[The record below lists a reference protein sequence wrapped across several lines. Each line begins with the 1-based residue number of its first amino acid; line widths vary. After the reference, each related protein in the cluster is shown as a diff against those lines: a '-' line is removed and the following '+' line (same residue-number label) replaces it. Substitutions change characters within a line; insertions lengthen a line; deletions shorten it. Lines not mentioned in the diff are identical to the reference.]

1 MHRTKKFQTKRK
13 FIFLIIVVVLL
24 GLLLTIFINNS
35 NRKQEEDVKLRQVI
49 ARYEETLSSQDFSN
63 FVQLFSEDSITKFGI
78 TRKDVEKRY
87 QSIFSGIGT
96 KKISFKTN
104 HSKKEKSGNVS
115 FSYRL
120 VIDTNS
126 GSFTTQSYQLMLEQ
140 TEKGYQIAWAPD
152 LIFPD
157 MGEKDTVQF
166 NVDEVLRGD
175 ILDRNGKKLAENYD
189 YQQLGV
195 NPSKLGADLQ
205 KQRSLELISQKYDLS
220 MSVIEEKLD
229 QKWAK
234 GDTFVPLKTL
244 EKTIS
249 HLEIAELPVGVMINY
264 TNKRH
269 YPLSEATAH
278 LIGYVGR
285 ATAEDIQEKPFL
297 TENDFIGRS
306 GLEAV
311 YDTQLRGSNG
321 FSIVIVDE
329 KKRTKQTLL
338 HKEKVDPVDV
348 KLTIDSQAQQI
359 AFDSLDGK
367 PGTMVISEPK
377 SGDLLVSVSS
387 PSFNPNKMVLG
398 ISQEEYDAYLEE
410 EELPFLNRFTNR
422 YAPGST
428 FKTITA
434 AIGLDSGEI
443 TPKETLA
450 IDGLKWQK
458 DATWGGFWTT
468 RVKDTPK
475 VDLKKALVYSDNI
488 YFAEKALAMGE
499 ETFRSGLNKFIFGE
513 KLDFPLAI
521 EKASISNN
529 DHFGSE
535 ILLAD
540 TAYGQGELLISP
552 ITQLAMYSV
561 FMNDGSI
568 VYPQILQGQ
577 PVQTKKGVISY
588 QAADIVLN
596 DLIDSVSSPEGYV
609 NSLYDSNHALAAKT
623 GTAEIKEKQDTLGTE
638 NSFLLFFDVQNEQF
652 MGMILSEDAR
662 KNGTAVDKAR
672 AIVTYLEDIF
682 IP

>member
-1 MHRTKKFQTKRK
+1 MYRTKQVKIKRK
-13 FIFLIIVVVLL
+13 FMLLIIRVVLL
-24 GLLLTIFINNS
+24 GVLLTIFIVNL
-35 NRKQEEDVKLRQVI
+35 NRKKEDDVKVSQVVSI
-49 ARYEETLSSQDFSN
+49 YEEKLSSQDFSS
-63 FVQLFSEDSITKFGI
+63 FVQLFSEDSITKFDI
-78 TRKDVEKRY
+78 TKEDVVKRY
-87 QSIFSGIGT
+87 QSIFRGIGT
-96 KKISFKTN
+96 KRISFESM
-104 HSKKEKSGNVS
+104 HLKKEKSGNVS

-120 VIDTNS
+120 AIDTQS
-126 GSFTTQSYQLMLEQ
+126 GSFTTQSYQVMLEP
-140 TEKGYQIAWAPD
+140 TEKGYQIAWAPN
-152 LIFPD
+152 LIFPGMED
-157 MGEKDTVQF
+157 KDSVQF

-195 NPSKLGADLQ
+195 NPSKLVSNLQ
-205 KQRSLELISQKYDLS
+205 KQKSLEWISQKYDLS
-220 MSVIEEKLD
+220 MSVIEEKLA

-244 EKTIS
+244 EKAIS
-249 HLEIAELPVGVMINY
+249 HLEIADLPVGLMINY

-269 YPLSEATAH
+269 YPLGEATAH

-285 ATAEDIQEKPFL
+285 VTAEDIKKQPLL
-297 TENDFIGRS
+297 TENDIIGRS
-306 GLEAV
+306 GLEEV
-311 YDTQLRGSNG
+311 YDTQLRGSDG
-321 FSIVIVDE
+321 LSIVIVDE

-338 HKEKVDPVDV
+338 HKDKVEPVDV

-359 AFDSLDGK
+359 AFDSLEEK
-367 PGTMVISEPK
+367 PGTIVISTPK
-377 SGDLLVSVSS
+377 SGELLVAVSS

-398 ISQEEYDAYLEE
+398 ISQEEYDGYLEDKG
-410 EELPFLNRFTNR
+410 LPFMNRFTNR

-443 TPKETLA
+443 TPDEVLT

-468 RVKDTPK
+468 RVKDTAK

-488 YFAEKALAMGE
+488 YFAQKALEMGE
-499 ETFRSGLNKFIFGE
+499 KTFRSGLNKFIFGE
-513 KLDFPLAI
+513 KLDFPLFI
-521 EKASISNN
+521 EDASISNN
-529 DHFGSE
+529 NHFGSE

-561 FMNDGSI
+561 FMNDGAI

-577 PVQTKKGVISY
+577 PVKAKKGVISD
-588 QAADIVLN
+588 QAADTILN
-596 DLIDSVSSPEGYV
+596 DLIDSVSAPDGYV
-609 NSLYDSNHALAAKT
+609 NSLYHSNHALAAKT

-638 NSFLLFFDVQNEQF
+638 NSFLLFFDTQNEQF
-652 MGMILSEDAR
+652 MGMVLSEDAR
-662 KNGTAVDKAR
+662 KNGVAVDKAR
-672 AIVTYLEDIF
+672 AIVTYLEETF